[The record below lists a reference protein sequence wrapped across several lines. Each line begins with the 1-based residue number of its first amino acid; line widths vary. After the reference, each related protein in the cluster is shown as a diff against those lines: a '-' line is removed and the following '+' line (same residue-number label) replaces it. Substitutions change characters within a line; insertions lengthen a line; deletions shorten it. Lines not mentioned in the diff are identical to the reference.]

1 MGGWDGSSHLT
12 SVELYGQATT
22 LPGLPRPRYTHVSF
36 LSNNGDI
43 VTCSGRY
50 EDESP
55 TSSCLTLRPSPE
67 PQAWEAGVVGD
78 LSSSE
83 RYGASV
89 VTLAAIGTYVLGGED
104 GALSTGELLL
114 KGQTSWTG
122 LQLPMKHQYGCA
134 TAIGRHQFLVTGG
147 KWTGSS
153 VREFDGR
160 TEGATSTQS
169 WKSVAAWPQLQQPRL
184 EHACATI
191 GSKVILAGGGW
202 SGSPL
207 SSIEVLDLESKSI
220 RYGGDLQAAR
230 YFFHLA
236 TVGEGAAQRLLAFG
250 GEGRWRSV
258 EDWRPARPTWRT
270 QELGLSSP
278 RSYYSSV
285 VLPPSLRCEGD
296 LPTIPHGAVDCPST
310 RGVGTTCS
318 VTCTTENYVL
328 ETTSNTVVCGWGS
341 AWVTRARCG

>member
-1 MGGWDGSSHLT
+1 MGGWDGISGAVRP
-12 SVELYGQATT
+12 VELYGQATI
-22 LPGLPRPRYTHVSF
+22 LPGLPRPRYAHVSF
-36 LSNNGDI
+36 LSNTGDL
-43 VTCSGRY
+43 VTCGGLY
-50 EDESP
+50 EDQSPTKTHEDGSP
-55 TSSCLTLRPSPE
+55 TSSCVTLRPSPE

-78 LSSSE
+78 LSSSG
-83 RYGASV
+83 RWGASV

-104 GALSTGELLL
+104 GAESTGDVLLT
-114 KGQTSWTG
+114 GSSTWTG
-122 LQLPMKHQYGCA
+122 LKLPMKHQYGCA
-134 TAIGRHQFLVTGG
+134 TAIGRHQFLVSGG

-169 WKSVAAWPQLQQPRL
+169 WRSVATWPQLQQPRL

-207 SSIEVLDLESKSI
+207 SSIEVLDIESKSI

-258 EDWRPARPTWRT
+258 EEWRPARPTWRT

-278 RSYYSSV
+278 RDSMHLSHAWQFWASACMPLSV
-285 VLPPSLRCEGD
+285 QGSGHFSVLM
-296 LPTIPHGAVDCPST
+296 
-310 RGVGTTCS
+310 TTFS
-318 VTCTTENYVL
+318 Q
-328 ETTSNTVVCGWGS
+328 
-341 AWVTRARCG
+341 